1 MPNKYADD
9 STEMLLRMPKELK
22 RRLYAFAEEMNRR
35 HPGANYSASSVAR
48 LAIESFLE
56 KDNHGFVKDGDIS
69 EQKR

>member
-22 RRLYAFAEEMNRR
+22 RRLYACTEDMNRR

-48 LAIESFLE
+48 LAIERFL
-56 KDNHGFVKDGDIS
+56 GGDAPATK
-69 EQKR
+69 ERL